1 MGQDIRQVEAMDTG
15 KKNSEVLESTKKAST
30 VMMGEGS
37 TSCFW
42 NGEEFS
48 DGVRVCDNGVAYECQ
63 MGKWLKLKVE
73 C

>member
-1 MGQDIRQVEAMDTG
+1 MGDDIKQVEPMDSV
-15 KKNSEVLESTKKAST
+15 KNNSEVLESTKKAST

-42 NGEEFS
+42 NDEEYQ
-48 DGVRVCDNGVAYECQ
+48 DGARVCANGVAYECQ
-63 MGKWLKLKVE
+63 MGKWLKLKIE